1 MKEETKGTDELNSH
15 QEVSHLLSNHL
26 IKSAK
31 RIKQSPPSLE
41 QTDVA
46 SDIVTESLQK
56 KSSSSKEKYLPSRL
70 IQVIQ
75 FLLQHRST
83 IILVSKYAF
92 TALLI
97 IFSYRSSRNFLYTVI
112 SFLELAGIALASN
125 YLLRFN
131 KLLAHGVN
139 YLFMFLLNVELL
151 VMLFGGSY
159 VSLVMVTNLESLE
172 ALSGSAV
179 TYVSGTILVLLFT
192 FAPFKEFSLPK
203 IPTAKLFS
211 IVLIAELFL
220 TMLQGNSYSPLF
232 AVYRLGL
239 DARDYQRQLA
249 EIAKQPNV
257 TAEFYKP
264 QIASATERPR
274 NLQERS
280 NVVLIFIEGLSQS
293 IIDDERNLMPYVRQL
308 QAESLSF
315 SGYYNHTFATY
326 RGLIGQLYS
335 GYQLDNYDDNSLISM
350 QDIFRKQGY
359 LTSFVNTEPRNVQFT
374 KYLDAMNFDQLVMD
388 PETTYSG
395 PGGTL
400 SDKEAF
406 ETLYE
411 TMVAQSDQPYFTAMY
426 TFGTHISMD
435 SPDEKYGDGR
445 NHLLNRFHNLD
456 IQFQAFME
464 KVKASGMANNTLFV
478 FTTDHATYQDADF
491 IEIFPNYP
499 RVNTDVDEVPL
510 FFYYNGITP
519 QVIEVKGRNSL
530 DMAPTVFDYIGIN
543 EENYF
548 LGVSL
553 FFPKE
558 NNNSYDTVFYDN
570 SFLLSTD
577 QEVIQPLPEA
587 TSPIIEDRLQKYFA
601 AKTQAQQKP

>member
-1 MKEETKGTDELNSH
+1 M
-15 QEVSHLLSNHL
+15 
-26 IKSAK
+26 
-31 RIKQSPPSLE
+31 
-41 QTDVA
+41 
-46 SDIVTESLQK
+46 
-56 KSSSSKEKYLPSRL
+56 
-70 IQVIQ
+70 
-75 FLLQHRST
+75 
-83 IILVSKYAF
+83 
-92 TALLI
+92 
-97 IFSYRSSRNFLYTVI
+97 
-112 SFLELAGIALASN
+112 
-125 YLLRFN
+125 
-131 KLLAHGVN
+131 
-139 YLFMFLLNVELL
+139 NVELL
-151 VMLFGGSY
+151 VMLFGSTY

-172 ALSGSAV
+172 ALSGSMPLYV
-179 TYVSGTILVLLFT
+179 TGIIFLLVFT
-192 FAPFKEFSLPK
+192 FAPIRSFELPK
-203 IPTAKLFS
+203 ISAGKIFS
-211 IVLIAELFL
+211 IVLVVELGL
-220 TMLQGNSYSPLF
+220 TMLYGNSYSPLF

-249 EIAKQPNV
+249 EIAKLPNV
-257 TAEFYKP
+257 TAEFYSP
-264 QIASATERPR
+264 GIASAIDKPG
-274 NLQERS
+274 NLQEQP
-280 NVVLIFIEGLSQS
+280 NVVLIFVEGLSQS

-308 QAESLSF
+308 QTESLSF

-350 QDIFRKQGY
+350 QDIFRNQGY

-374 KYLDAMNFDQLVMD
+374 TYLDAMNFDQLVMD

-406 ETLYE
+406 EALYE
-411 TMVAQSDQPYFTAMY
+411 TMEGQAGQPYFTAMY

-435 SPDEKYGDGR
+435 SPDEKYGDGK
-445 NHLLNRFHNLD
+445 NYLLNRFHNFD

-464 KVKASGMANNTLFV
+464 KVKASGMADNTLFV

-491 IEIFPNYP
+491 ISAFPNYP
-499 RVNTDVDEVPL
+499 RANTDVDEVPL

-530 DMAPTVFDYIGIN
+530 DMAPTVFDYIGIS

-577 QEVIQPLPEA
+577 QEVIQPLPDA

>member
-1 MKEETKGTDELNSH
+1 M
-15 QEVSHLLSNHL
+15 
-26 IKSAK
+26 
-31 RIKQSPPSLE
+31 
-41 QTDVA
+41 
-46 SDIVTESLQK
+46 
-56 KSSSSKEKYLPSRL
+56 
-70 IQVIQ
+70 
-75 FLLQHRST
+75 
-83 IILVSKYAF
+83 
-92 TALLI
+92 
-97 IFSYRSSRNFLYTVI
+97 
-112 SFLELAGIALASN
+112 
-125 YLLRFN
+125 
-131 KLLAHGVN
+131 
-139 YLFMFLLNVELL
+139 NVELL
-151 VMLFGGSY
+151 VMLFGSTY

-172 ALSGSAV
+172 ALSGSMPLYV
-179 TYVSGTILVLLFT
+179 TGIIFLLVFT
-192 FAPFKEFSLPK
+192 FAPIRSFELSK
-203 IPTAKLFS
+203 ISAGKIFS
-211 IVLIAELFL
+211 IVLVVELGL
-220 TMLQGNSYSPLF
+220 TMLYGNSYSPLF

-249 EIAKQPNV
+249 EIAKLPNV
-257 TAEFYKP
+257 TAEFYSP
-264 QIASATERPR
+264 GIASAIDKPG
-274 NLQERS
+274 NLQEQP
-280 NVVLIFIEGLSQS
+280 NVVLIFVEGLSQS

-308 QAESLSF
+308 QTESLSF

-350 QDIFRKQGY
+350 QDIFRNQGY

-374 KYLDAMNFDQLVMD
+374 TYLDAMNFDQLVMD

-406 ETLYE
+406 EVLYE
-411 TMVAQSDQPYFTAMY
+411 TMEGQAGQPYFTAMY

-435 SPDEKYGDGR
+435 SPDEKHGDGK
-445 NHLLNRFHNLD
+445 NYLLNRFHNFD

-464 KVKASGMANNTLFV
+464 KVKASGMADNTLFV

-491 IEIFPNYP
+491 ISAFPNYP
-499 RVNTDVDEVPL
+499 RANTDVDEVPL

-530 DMAPTVFDYIGIN
+530 DMAPTVFDYIGIS

-577 QEVIQPLPEA
+577 QEVIQPLPDA

>member
-1 MKEETKGTDELNSH
+1 MEDKT
-15 QEVSHLLSNHL
+15 QEKQASRYFSSNYSRKQKRKTGGAGRRHRYPRPHSEMTERTTNQQQISLLTWKKNLFDHRYTISM
-26 IKSAK
+26 IAK
-31 RIKQSPPSLE
+31 Y
-41 QTDVA
+41 V
-46 SDIVTESLQK
+46 
-56 KSSSSKEKYLPSRL
+56 
-70 IQVIQ
+70 
-75 FLLQHRST
+75 
-83 IILVSKYAF
+83 F

-97 IFSYRSSRNFLYTVI
+97 LLSYRSSRHPLYLMV
-112 SFLELAGIALASN
+112 SFLELFGIILLSN
-125 YLLRFN
+125 YLFKIKKWLAYAVHYI
-131 KLLAHGVN
+131 LL
-139 YLFMFLLNVELL
+139 FLLNVELL
-151 VMLFGGSY
+151 VMLFGSTY

-172 ALSGSAV
+172 ALSGSMPLYV
-179 TYVSGTILVLLFT
+179 TGIIFLLVFT
-192 FAPFKEFSLPK
+192 FAPIRSFELSK
-203 IPTAKLFS
+203 ISAGKIFS
-211 IVLIAELFL
+211 IVLVVELGL
-220 TMLQGNSYSPLF
+220 TMLYGNSYSPLF

-249 EIAKQPNV
+249 EIAKLPNV
-257 TAEFYKP
+257 TAEFYSP
-264 QIASATERPR
+264 GIASAIDKPG
-274 NLQERS
+274 NLQEQP
-280 NVVLIFIEGLSQS
+280 NVVLIFVEGLSQS

-308 QAESLSF
+308 QTESLSF

-350 QDIFRKQGY
+350 QDIFRNQGY

-374 KYLDAMNFDQLVMD
+374 TYLDAMNFDQLVMD

-406 ETLYE
+406 EVLYE
-411 TMVAQSDQPYFTAMY
+411 TMEGQAGQPYFTAMY

-435 SPDEKYGDGR
+435 SPDEKHGDGK
-445 NHLLNRFHNLD
+445 NYLLNRFHNFD

-464 KVKASGMANNTLFV
+464 KVKASGMADNTLFV

-491 IEIFPNYP
+491 ISAFPNYP
-499 RVNTDVDEVPL
+499 RANTDVDEVPL

-530 DMAPTVFDYIGIN
+530 DMAPTVFDYIGIS

-577 QEVIQPLPEA
+577 QEVIQPLPDA

>member
-1 MKEETKGTDELNSH
+1 MTERTTNQQQIS
-15 QEVSHLLSNHL
+15 LLTWKKNLFDHRYTISM
-26 IKSAK
+26 IAK
-31 RIKQSPPSLE
+31 Y
-41 QTDVA
+41 V
-46 SDIVTESLQK
+46 
-56 KSSSSKEKYLPSRL
+56 
-70 IQVIQ
+70 
-75 FLLQHRST
+75 
-83 IILVSKYAF
+83 F

-97 IFSYRSSRNFLYTVI
+97 LLSYRSSRHPLYLMV
-112 SFLELAGIALASN
+112 SFLELFGIVLLSN
-125 YLLRFN
+125 YLFKIKKWLAYAVHYI
-131 KLLAHGVN
+131 LL
-139 YLFMFLLNVELL
+139 FLLNVELL
-151 VMLFGGSY
+151 VMLFGSTY

-172 ALSGSAV
+172 ALSGSMPLYV
-179 TYVSGTILVLLFT
+179 TGIIFLLIFT
-192 FAPFKEFSLPK
+192 FAPIRSFELPK
-203 IPTAKLFS
+203 ISAGKIFS
-211 IVLIAELFL
+211 IVLVVELGL
-220 TMLQGNSYSPLF
+220 TMLYGNSYSPLF

-249 EIAKQPNV
+249 EIAKLPNV
-257 TAEFYKP
+257 TAEFYSP
-264 QIASATERPR
+264 GIASAIDKPG
-274 NLQERS
+274 NLQEQP
-280 NVVLIFIEGLSQS
+280 NVVLIFVEGLSQS

-308 QAESLSF
+308 QTESLSF

-350 QDIFRKQGY
+350 QDIFRNQGY

-374 KYLDAMNFDQLVMD
+374 TYLDAMNFDQLVMD

-395 PGGTL
+395 VGGTL

-411 TMVAQSDQPYFTAMY
+411 TMEGQAGQPYFTAMY

-435 SPDEKYGDGR
+435 SPDEKYGDGK
-445 NHLLNRFHNLD
+445 NYLFNRFHNFD

-464 KVKASGMANNTLFV
+464 KVKASGMADNTLFV

-491 IEIFPNYP
+491 ISAFPNYP
-499 RVNTDVDEVPL
+499 RANTDVDEVPL

-530 DMAPTVFDYIGIN
+530 DMAPTVFDYIGIS

-577 QEVIQPLPEA
+577 QEVIQPLPDT
-587 TSPIIEDRLQKYFA
+587 TSLIIEDRLQKYFA